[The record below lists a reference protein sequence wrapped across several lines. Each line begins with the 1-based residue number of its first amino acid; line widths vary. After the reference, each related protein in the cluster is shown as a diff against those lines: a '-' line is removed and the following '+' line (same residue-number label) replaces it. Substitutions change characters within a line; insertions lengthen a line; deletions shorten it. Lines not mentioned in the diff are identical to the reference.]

1 MKRWKMPRTKEQVIA
16 LRLAEMTGLPENF
29 SDFIEFGAAFEGPFH
44 FSPGENLWG
53 SGQSAGY
60 VWFIQAG
67 FGFDKMD
74 LEDGTTML
82 NGMIEPGL
90 FVCDEKNLLWGELT
104 ASSAKM
110 YTHAT
115 VYRLDAAQW
124 RTFVYEHP
132 EFRAILYR
140 VNAHFL
146 QMRKLRLIKM
156 KHKDKRAY
164 WEETKARFPG
174 IELYCTQTEIAS
186 YFGVS
191 KSTMHRIMK

>member
-16 LRLAEMTGLPENF
+16 IRLAEMTGLPENF
-29 SDFIEFGAAFEGPFH
+29 SDFIEFGAAFEGPYH

-67 FGFDKMD
+67 YGFDKMD

>member
-1 MKRWKMPRTKEQVIA
+1 MPRTKEQVIA

-29 SDFIEFGAAFEGPFH
+29 PDFLEFSAAFEGPFH

-60 VWFIQAG
+60 IWFIQAG
-67 FGFDKMD
+67 YGFDKMD
-74 LEDGTTML
+74 LEDGKTML

>member
-29 SDFIEFGAAFEGPFH
+29 PDFIEFGAAFEGPFH

-60 VWFIQAG
+60 VWFIQSG
-67 FGFDKMD
+67 YGFDKMD

-115 VYRLDAAQW
+115 VYRLDVAQW

>member
-29 SDFIEFGAAFEGPFH
+29 PDFIEFGAAFEGPFH

-67 FGFDKMD
+67 YGFDKMD

>member
-1 MKRWKMPRTKEQVIA
+1 MPRTKEQVIA

-29 SDFIEFGAAFEGPFH
+29 PDFIEFGAAFEGPFH

-60 VWFIQAG
+60 VWFIQSG
-67 FGFDKMD
+67 YGFDKMD

-110 YTHAT
+110 YTLAT

>member
-110 YTHAT
+110 YTHAS

>member
-29 SDFIEFGAAFEGPFH
+29 PDFIEFGAAFEGPFH

-53 SGQSAGY
+53 SGKSAGY
-60 VWFIQAG
+60 VWFIQSG
-67 FGFDKMD
+67 YGFDKMD

>member
-67 FGFDKMD
+67 YGFDKMD

-164 WEETKARFPG
+164 LEETKARFPG

>member
-1 MKRWKMPRTKEQVIA
+1 
-16 LRLAEMTGLPENF
+16 MTSLPENF
-29 SDFIEFGAAFEGPFH
+29 PDFIEFGAAFEGPFH

-60 VWFIQAG
+60 VWFIQSG
-67 FGFDKMD
+67 YGFDKMD

>member
-1 MKRWKMPRTKEQVIA
+1 MPRTKEQVIA

-29 SDFIEFGAAFEGPFH
+29 PDFLEFSAAFEGPFH

-60 VWFIQAG
+60 VWFIQSG
-67 FGFDKMD
+67 YGFDKMD

-115 VYRLDAAQW
+115 VYRLDVAQW

>member
-1 MKRWKMPRTKEQVIA
+1 MPRTKEQVIA

-29 SDFIEFGAAFEGPFH
+29 PDFIEFGAAFEGPFH

-60 VWFIQAG
+60 VWFIQSG
-67 FGFDKMD
+67 YGFDKMD

-115 VYRLDAAQW
+115 VYRLDVAQW

>member
-1 MKRWKMPRTKEQVIA
+1 MPRTKEQVIT

-29 SDFIEFGAAFEGPFH
+29 PDFLEFSAAFEGPFH

-60 VWFIQAG
+60 IWFIQAG
-67 FGFDKMD
+67 YGFDKMD

-124 RTFVYEHP
+124 RTIVYEHP

-191 KSTMHRIMK
+191 KSTMHRIMKEA

>member
-29 SDFIEFGAAFEGPFH
+29 PDFIEFGAAFEGPFH

-60 VWFIQAG
+60 VCFIQSG
-67 FGFDKMD
+67 YGFDKMD

>member
-1 MKRWKMPRTKEQVIA
+1 MPRTKEQVIA

-29 SDFIEFGAAFEGPFH
+29 PDFIEFGTAFEGPFH

-60 VWFIQAG
+60 VWFIQSG
-67 FGFDKMD
+67 YGFDKMD

-124 RTFVYEHP
+124 RTFGYEHP

-140 VNAHFL
+140 VNEHFL

>member
-29 SDFIEFGAAFEGPFH
+29 PDFIEFGAAFEGPFH

-60 VWFIQAG
+60 VWFIQSG
-67 FGFDKMD
+67 YGFDKMD

-115 VYRLDAAQW
+115 VYRLDVAQW

-174 IELYCTQTEIAS
+174 IELYCTQTELAS
-186 YFGVS
+186 YFAVS

>member
-16 LRLAEMTGLPENF
+16 LRLAEMTSLPENF
-29 SDFIEFGAAFEGPFH
+29 PDFIEFGAAFEGPFH

-60 VWFIQAG
+60 VWFIQSG
-67 FGFDKMD
+67 YGFDKMD

-115 VYRLDAAQW
+115 VYRLDVAQW

>member
-1 MKRWKMPRTKEQVIA
+1 MKRWKMPRTKAQVIA

-29 SDFIEFGAAFEGPFH
+29 PDFIEFGAAFEGPFH

-60 VWFIQAG
+60 VWFIQSG
-67 FGFDKMD
+67 YGFDKMD

>member
-29 SDFIEFGAAFEGPFH
+29 PDFIEFGAAFEGPFH

-60 VWFIQAG
+60 VWFIQSG
-67 FGFDKMD
+67 YGLDKMD

>member
-16 LRLAEMTGLPENF
+16 LRLAEMTSLPENF
-29 SDFIEFGAAFEGPFH
+29 PDFIEFGAAFEGPFH

-60 VWFIQAG
+60 VWFIQSG
-67 FGFDKMD
+67 YGFDKTD

>member
-1 MKRWKMPRTKEQVIA
+1 MPRTKEQVIT

-29 SDFIEFGAAFEGPFH
+29 PDFLEFSAAFEGPFH

-67 FGFDKMD
+67 YGFDKMD

>member
-67 FGFDKMD
+67 YGFDKMD

>member
-53 SGQSAGY
+53 SGQSVGY

-67 FGFDKMD
+67 YGFDKMD

>member
-16 LRLAEMTGLPENF
+16 LRLAEMTSLPENF
-29 SDFIEFGAAFEGPFH
+29 PDFIEFGTAFEGPFH

-60 VWFIQAG
+60 VWFIQSG
-67 FGFDKMD
+67 YGFDKMD

>member
-1 MKRWKMPRTKEQVIA
+1 MPRTKTEVIA
-16 LRLAEMTGLPENF
+16 ARLAEMTGFPERF
-29 SDFIEFGAAFEGPFH
+29 EDFTSFGAQFDGPHH
-44 FSPGENLWG
+44 FAPGEQMWG
-53 SGQSAGY
+53 SGQKDGY
-60 VWFIQAG
+60 LWFIQAG
-67 FGFDKMD
+67 YGFDKMY

-90 FVCDEKNLLWGELT
+90 FVCDEKHLMWGSLT
-104 ASSAKM
+104 VSSAIM
-110 YTHAT
+110 YTHTTA
-115 VYRLDAAQW
+115 YRISNRQW
-124 RTFVYEHP
+124 REFVYTNSL
-132 EFRAILYR
+132 FRSFLYR
-140 VNAHFL
+140 VNGYFL

-156 KHKDKRAY
+156 KHQDKKAY

>member
-29 SDFIEFGAAFEGPFH
+29 PDFIEFGAAFEGPFH

-60 VWFIQAG
+60 VWFIQSG
-67 FGFDKMD
+67 YGFDKMD

-186 YFGVS
+186 YFGAS

>member
-1 MKRWKMPRTKEQVIA
+1 MKRGKMPRTKEQVIA

-29 SDFIEFGAAFEGPFH
+29 PDFIEFGAAFEGPFH

-60 VWFIQAG
+60 VWFIQSG
-67 FGFDKMD
+67 YGFDKMD
-74 LEDGTTML
+74 LEDSTTML

-115 VYRLDAAQW
+115 VYRLDAAQC

>member
-16 LRLAEMTGLPENF
+16 LRLAEMTSLPENF
-29 SDFIEFGAAFEGPFH
+29 PDFIEFGAAFEGPFH

-60 VWFIQAG
+60 VWFIQSG
-67 FGFDKMD
+67 YGFDKMD

>member
-29 SDFIEFGAAFEGPFH
+29 PDFIAFGAAFEGPFH

-67 FGFDKMD
+67 YGFDKMD

>member
-1 MKRWKMPRTKEQVIA
+1 MPRTKEQVIA

-29 SDFIEFGAAFEGPFH
+29 PDFIEFGTAFEGPFH

-60 VWFIQAG
+60 VWFIQSG
-67 FGFDKMD
+67 YGFDKMD

-104 ASSAKM
+104 ASSANM

>member
-74 LEDGTTML
+74 LVDGTTML

>member
-29 SDFIEFGAAFEGPFH
+29 PDFIEFGTAFEGPFH

-67 FGFDKMD
+67 YGFDKMD